1 MFTTAV
7 ANPEFF
13 NALMAHACAD
23 FEVQQT
29 KVVAKTPSPKVLFF
43 QGESFKALSRK
54 LSKCGGTVDVSAVL
68 AVLMLMGMDVGS
80 PPPQYCTTMTD
91 DPSSRLRT
99 EMHNRC

>member
-13 NALMAHACAD
+13 NAVMAHACAD
-23 FEVQQT
+23 LEVQQT

-54 LSKCGGTVDVSAVL
+54 LSKGGGAVDVSAVL
-68 AVLMLMGMDVGS
+68 AVLMLMGMNVGS
-80 PPPQYCTTMTD
+80 PSTIWCCHD
-91 DPSSRLRT
+91 
-99 EMHNRC
+99 